1 MEVKNIKRPLV
12 VIAIGMIIGIIYG
25 LYLKMSIVLFFILLI
40 ILKSKKY
47 EKINRNRKVLI
58 TLLISALIFN
68 IYVNILNYKYERFY
82 GESKETIETEATIIS
97 NKKETDYYNIYT
109 VKTNNKKFIL
119 YTKNSNLKYGMK
131 IKLEGVLKN
140 PESARNYKG
149 FNYREY
155 LKTKKI
161 YGTIKS
167 INIEII
173 SENQINFI
181 AMASNNVRNQIIGTA
196 NKILPNNTQ
205 GLLVGILIGEKDNIP
220 EDVVNSF
227 SKSSLSHILATS
239 GTHISYI
246 ILGITYLLLKSKIP
260 KRTSYFL
267 IDLILIFFMF
277 IVGFTT
283 SVVRASIM
291 GILLISGKIV
301 HRKPDVLTSMAIS
314 LIITLTYNP
323 FLIQDIGLELSY
335 LGTLGIVILNR
346 PIKNYIINKLPKMQ
360 KEIIEIA
367 SVTVSAQILIIPILI
382 LKFNTVSLTFIL
394 SNMLA
399 IPITGIIILYGY
411 INIFIGIFAIKV
423 ANKMSI
429 VLNVLLKIIISIS
442 NIVSKLPF
450 SKILIPTP
458 NIIYITLYYLIII
471 NFRKK
476 KKLIILI
483 IVLIFALAINIIYNL
498 FPKQLRIHIIDV
510 GQGDSE
516 LIITPKGKKVL
527 IDAGEKENVLLEY
540 LLDRKIMK
548 IDYVLISHF
557 DSDHCYNV
565 IQIIEELKI
574 ENLIISRQT
583 KNTELFNTI
592 INLCNENRVNIIIV
606 EAGYEIEIDK
616 NIKLKILWPIKNENV
631 INSLNNNSIV
641 AKLEYN
647 EFSMLFTGD
656 IEEKIENKLLEK
668 YQRNILK
675 STVLKVAHHGSESS
689 SKEEIVKLIS
699 PKISVIGVGKE
710 NKFGHP
716 NKDVIRR
723 LKEQNSKIFRTDLNG
738 EITIKVNKKGKIKIN
753 CMNM

>member
-1 MEVKNIKRPLV
+1 
-12 VIAIGMIIGIIYG
+12 
-25 LYLKMSIVLFFILLI
+25 
-40 ILKSKKY
+40 
-47 EKINRNRKVLI
+47 
-58 TLLISALIFN
+58 
-68 IYVNILNYKYERFY
+68 
-82 GESKETIETEATIIS
+82 
-97 NKKETDYYNIYT
+97 
-109 VKTNNKKFIL
+109 
-119 YTKNSNLKYGMK
+119 MK

-411 INIFIGIFAIKV
+411 T
-423 ANKMSI
+423 NKMSI

-548 IDYVLISHF
+548 I
-557 DSDHCYNV
+557 DHCYNV